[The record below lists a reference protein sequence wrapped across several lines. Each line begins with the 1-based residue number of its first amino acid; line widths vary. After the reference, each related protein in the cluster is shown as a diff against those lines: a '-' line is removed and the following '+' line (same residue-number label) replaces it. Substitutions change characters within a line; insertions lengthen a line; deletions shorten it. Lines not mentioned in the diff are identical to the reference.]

1 MNKATGIA
9 MVALWGAALAAP
21 AQVEISWTLA
31 NGRTVLMEPI
41 RATVRIANYSG
52 KNLDLSPRGNAKL
65 LFDVEDRPSSTLP
78 FAGQPLVKNALVV
91 PASETREVEV
101 DLLDGYR
108 IVQGQTY
115 TVTPVLE
122 FAGMRFFGSRQS
134 LEVQP
139 GIELLKRDY
148 GLASAGTARTVSL
161 RLINRDRND
170 RIFFRID
177 DPASGY
183 CLGVY
188 ELGRVIRFFVPRLE
202 QDRDG
207 RFHVLHQSAPDRFV
221 HSTFDYDGRPQ
232 AVAFFAAET
241 GSIRLVRDEAGAVAV
256 AGGSPFEADPDNP
269 GMLVAPAPPP
279 AQPYTLDTRKLTAK
293 ERPALP
299 EKKRGQKT
307 K

>member
-1 MNKATGIA
+1 
-9 MVALWGAALAAP
+9 
-21 AQVEISWTLA
+21 
-31 NGRTVLMEPI
+31 MEPI
-41 RATVRIANYSG
+41 KATVRIANFSG

-65 LFDVEDRPSSTLP
+65 RFDVEDQPSSTLP
-78 FAGQPLVKNALVV
+78 GTGQPLVKQALIV
-91 PASETREVEV
+91 PANETREVEV

-108 IVQGQTY
+108 IVRGQSY
-115 TVTPVLE
+115 TVTPALE
-122 FAGMRFFGSRQS
+122 FAGMRFFGPRLT

-148 GLASAGTARTVSL
+148 GLSAAGTARTVSL
-161 RLINRDRND
+161 RLINRDRSD

-177 DPASGY
+177 DPSTGY

-188 ELGRVIRFFVPRLE
+188 ELGRVIRFFVPRME

-207 RFHVLHQSAPDRFV
+207 LFHVLHQSAPDRFV

-232 AVAFFAAET
+232 GVKFFSAEV
-241 GSIRLVRDEAGAVAV
+241 GSIRLVRDESGGVSV
-256 AGGSPFEADPDNP
+256 VGGSPFEADPDNP

-293 ERPALP
+293 EKSALP
-299 EKKRGQKT
+299 EQKRGK
-307 K
+307 KIK